1 MEEQIKG
8 LEGYINDLK
17 SKRETI
23 RYNHRKSIERMIKKF
38 TLKLDILRA
47 LNECTTNKQKVNKWK
62 TTEE

>member
-23 RYNHRKSIERMIKKF
+23 RYNHRKSIERLINKF

-47 LNECTTNKQKVNKWK
+47 LKECKTNKQKVNKWK
-62 TTEE
+62 ITEE